1 MRNQLRWQTWVTR
14 LLLAGVLVLAA
25 QFGLDLAIRSYAIRA
40 GKTFFGTQVTTG
52 NSSVSLMR
60 HEVTLNDLQIADT
73 HDPVKTILAADRC
86 ELHLNTRPLLFK
98 QAVVSRG
105 AITGL
110 KFKLFN
116 DDATQSGDENNAIS
130 GSNLFRDNTDAIATA
145 WFSQLAQRLTQD
157 DSSQFESVK
166 QTNSF
171 CTTWSEQSAAL
182 DARGNDLNQEAEQL
196 QAAFEAAQANPLR
209 GGTFLSALPQ
219 KLAALQKRFET
230 LNADLDKLPDQLE
243 TERRAIVA
251 ARRHDEQIT
260 ATHTKGETVETDAI
274 SDYLLRDTA
283 AKPVSD
289 LLTLLRSVR
298 EIVPAEHAKR
308 HAAGRGEDILFI
320 GCQPQ
325 PNVLIR
331 ALDLQGT
338 AWIANRPVGFRG
350 ALTNYSTAPSLHSEP
365 IHLRLQAI
373 GPMPVEAQATIDR
386 TSGVLRDAV
395 VVDCQSLL
403 IPALSLGR
411 TDQVAMRLGPSTGS
425 LSFSVTVDGDKLAGE
440 VQLVQRDVHIQPTL
454 GGTFADPIL
463 AAALEDSL
471 GHIDALATRVTIGGT
486 LAEPKC
492 KLWSNLGPAVA
503 EAMEHAVQHAG
514 GQHTRSL
521 MVQAGQRG
529 DEQLTVIERQMSEL
543 QNRWKA
549 RIAATNTQLRT
560 IAVDGSSE
568 ERLSKDRLGR
578 RMPEGSLFR

>member
-1 MRNQLRWQTWVTR
+1 
-14 LLLAGVLVLAA
+14 
-25 QFGLDLAIRSYAIRA
+25 
-40 GKTFFGTQVTTG
+40 
-52 NSSVSLMR
+52 MR

-73 HDPVKTILAADRC
+73 HDPVTTTLAADRC

-105 AITGL
+105 SVTGL
-110 KFKLFN
+110 KFKIFN
-116 DDATQSGDENNAIS
+116 DDTSQSGDENNASS

-171 CTTWSEQSAAL
+171 CTNWSEQSAAL

-196 QAAFEAAQANPLR
+196 QAAFEATQANPLR
-209 GGTFLSALPQ
+209 GGTFLSTLPQ
-219 KLAALQKRFET
+219 KLAGLQKRFEA
-230 LNADLDKLPDQLE
+230 LNVDLDKLPDQLE

-251 ARRHDEQIT
+251 ARRHDEQAT

-283 AKPVSD
+283 AKPVGD
-289 LLTLLRSVR
+289 LLALLRSVR
-298 EIVPAEHAKR
+298 EIVPAEQAKR
-308 HAAGRGEDILFI
+308 RTVDRGENILFV

-325 PNVLIR
+325 PSVLIR

-338 AWIANRPVGFRG
+338 AWVANRPVGFRG
-350 ALTNYSTAPSLHSEP
+350 ALRTIPRTPSLHSEP
-365 IHLRLQAI
+365 IRLRLQAI

-386 TSGVLRDAV
+386 TGGVLRDAV

-403 IPALSLGR
+403 IPALALGR
-411 TDQVAMRLGPSTGS
+411 TDQVAMTLGPSTGS

-454 GGTFADPIL
+454 GGTFADPAL

-492 KLWSNLGPAVA
+492 TLWSNLGPAVA

-514 GQHTRSL
+514 SQHTRSL

-529 DEQLTVIERQMSEL
+529 DEQLTVVERQMSEL
-543 QNRWKA
+543 QSRWKA

-560 IAVDGSSE
+560 IAVDGSSD

-578 RMPEGSLFR
+578 RLPEGSLFR

>member
-1 MRNQLRWQTWVTR
+1 
-14 LLLAGVLVLAA
+14 
-25 QFGLDLAIRSYAIRA
+25 
-40 GKTFFGTQVTTG
+40 
-52 NSSVSLMR
+52 MR

-73 HDPVKTILAADRC
+73 HDPATTTLAADHC

-105 AITGL
+105 SVTGL
-110 KFKLFN
+110 KFKIFN
-116 DDATQSGDENNAIS
+116 DDAAQSGDENNAIS

-171 CTTWSEQSAAL
+171 CTNWSEQSAAL

-209 GGTFLSALPQ
+209 GGTFLSTLPQ
-219 KLAALQKRFET
+219 KLAALQKRFEA
-230 LNADLDKLPDQLE
+230 LNVDLDKLPDQLE

-251 ARRHDEQIT
+251 ARRHDEQAT

-283 AKPVSD
+283 AKPVGD
-289 LLTLLRSVR
+289 LLALLRSVR
-298 EIVPAEHAKR
+298 EIVPAEQAKR
-308 HAAGRGEDILFI
+308 RAVGRGENILFV

-325 PNVLIR
+325 PSVLIR

-350 ALTNYSTAPSLHSEP
+350 ALTNYSTTPSLHSEP
-365 IHLRLQAI
+365 IRLRLQAI

-403 IPALSLGR
+403 IPALALGR
-411 TDQVAMRLGPSTGS
+411 TDQVAMTLGPSTGS

-454 GGTFADPIL
+454 GGTFADPAL

-492 KLWSNLGPAVA
+492 TLWSNLGPAVA

-514 GQHTRSL
+514 SQHTRSL

-529 DEQLTVIERQMSEL
+529 DEQLTVVERQMSEL

-568 ERLSKDRLGR
+568 DRLSKDRLGR
-578 RMPEGSLFR
+578 RLPEGSLFR